1 MTHST
6 FCPAPIHLALYA
18 CCMAL
23 LVTGCRPITPPPAPS
38 APVVETVE
46 QGDQVSVFVE
56 DESVHID
63 VHSERG
69 IGAAQ
74 VRFPGQVGKPI
85 VVAFHLQGLE
95 QAVFDN
101 GEQQLEISLFSQDP
115 STVLQSLVTQQ
126 GVVLPLSEDDPF
138 WARVKIVAENSDLPT
153 IPLRQGHI
161 EVTLPPGFLDAQHP
175 VLSLRW
181 IDFYR

>member
-46 QGDQVSVFVE
+46 QGDQVSIFVE
-56 DESVHID
+56 EKGVRID

-74 VRFPGQVGKPI
+74 VRFPGPIGSPI

-101 GEQQLEISLFSQDP
+101 GERRLEISVSSQDP

-126 GVVLPLSEDDPF
+126 GVLPLSEGDPF
-138 WARVKIVAENSDLPT
+138 WARVEIVAENSDLPT

-161 EVTLPPGFLDAQHP
+161 EVTLPSGFLDARHP